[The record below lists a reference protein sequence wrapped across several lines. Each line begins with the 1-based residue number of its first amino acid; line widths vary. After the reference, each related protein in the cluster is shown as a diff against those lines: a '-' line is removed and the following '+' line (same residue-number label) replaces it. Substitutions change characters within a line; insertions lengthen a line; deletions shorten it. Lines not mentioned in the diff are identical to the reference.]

1 MLGAT
6 GSIGRQAL
14 DIIYNH
20 PDKYKSVVLAAGRR
34 VDDLIELARVHRPAL
49 AKPSPLSELQLLPEL
64 RLLPTAWIC
73 RRSIWCLPLL

>member
-1 MLGAT
+1 MIKGIAVLGAT

-34 VDDLIELARVHRPAL
+34 VDDLIELARVHKIGRAHV
-49 AKPSPLSELQLLPEL
+49 
-64 RLLPTAWIC
+64 
-73 RRSIWCLPLL
+73 

>member
-1 MLGAT
+1 MIKGIAVLGAT

-34 VDDLIELARVHRPAL
+34 VDDLI
-49 AKPSPLSELQLLPEL
+49 
-64 RLLPTAWIC
+64 
-73 RRSIWCLPLL
+73 